1 MAAEILLVGVNY
13 KRAGLHIR
21 ERLVFHAEAVPA
33 ALAELSQKENLREL
47 VLLSTCNRTE
57 IYTVTA
63 DPCAA
68 EAAFREFFSRRVN
81 LDRCELSDILY
92 VLKGQTAARHLME
105 VACGLD
111 SLVPGENEIQ
121 GQVRE
126 ALTQAQSAGKS
137 GPILSALF
145 RSAITAGKR
154 ARTETEIG
162 DISHSLAA
170 TVVHLAK
177 EMFGPLETRTA
188 LLVGAGKISSSTARA
203 LKSAGLKWIL
213 LANRTYERAQKLAIA
228 LNGSA
233 VHFDKLEEHL
243 QRADIVICSTGAPHT
258 ILHREAV
265 LRALSARPE
274 RLLLI
279 VDLAVPR
286 DVDPEIRS
294 LSGARLVDIDG
305 LETLAEKYQPLTACS
320 RQAAGRL
327 IDEELERFEKWLVA
341 RRQAPVIQALR
352 KKADEIAARQVELT
366 LRRMGEITPEQRRS
380 VEAMGQAIVS
390 QLLHDP
396 IRNLKEPPEDLELGE
411 YIELVES
418 MFGLS

>member
-1 MAAEILLVGVNY
+1 M
-13 KRAGLHIR
+13 
-21 ERLVFHAEAVPA
+21 
-33 ALAELSQKENLREL
+33 
-47 VLLSTCNRTE
+47 
-57 IYTVTA
+57 
-63 DPCAA
+63 
-68 EAAFREFFSRRVN
+68 
-81 LDRCELSDILY
+81 
-92 VLKGQTAARHLME
+92 
-105 VACGLD
+105 
-111 SLVPGENEIQ
+111 
-121 GQVRE
+121 
-126 ALTQAQSAGKS
+126 
-137 GPILSALF
+137 
-145 RSAITAGKR
+145 
-154 ARTETEIG
+154 
-162 DISHSLAA
+162 
-170 TVVHLAK
+170 
-177 EMFGPLETRTA
+177 
-188 LLVGAGKISSSTARA
+188 
-203 LKSAGLKWIL
+203 
-213 LANRTYERAQKLAIA
+213 
-228 LNGSA
+228 
-233 VHFDKLEEHL
+233 
-243 QRADIVICSTGAPHT
+243 
-258 ILHREAV
+258 
-265 LRALSARPE
+265 RALSARPE

-305 LETLAEKYQPLTACS
+305 LETLAKKYQPLTACS